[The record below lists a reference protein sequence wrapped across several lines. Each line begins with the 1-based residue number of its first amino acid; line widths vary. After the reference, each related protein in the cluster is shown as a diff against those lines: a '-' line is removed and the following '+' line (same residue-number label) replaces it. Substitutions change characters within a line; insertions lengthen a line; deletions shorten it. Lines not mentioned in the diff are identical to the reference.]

1 MDPMVLAI
9 HNITLKTIHP
19 ALEKGPA
26 FKAERVAQFLAAQSR
41 VNGQHQQFGSKPLCD
56 SSVPA
61 VRNIHN
67 SAVPVRPVARVSP
80 APFLPGDTCPSGA
93 CSLHE

>member
-1 MDPMVLAI
+1 MVLAI

-41 VNGQHQQFGSKPLCD
+41 VNGQHQSPGSKPLCD
-56 SSVPA
+56 SSVTA

-67 SAVPVRPVARVSP
+67 SAVPMRPSIGVSP
-80 APFLPGDTCPSGA
+80 APFLLGDTCPSGA
-93 CSLHE
+93 CSPDE